1 MATVLYD
8 KVLLSHKM
16 NDCRTERIVN
26 SSSYQPSERVLM
38 SQADIFDFMR
48 FIFDCGQVLSLL
60 LTHNSLFS
68 HFFFVLHYL
77 LGDSKQAN
85 PLFFF
90 LNNRTWVQRTR
101 SLP

>member
-8 KVLLSHKM
+8 KVLLSHKQ

-48 FIFDCGQVLSLL
+48 FIFDCGQVLSLFHMHPL
-60 LTHNSLFS
+60 PSFFS
-68 HFFFVLHYL
+68 FFPCLAL
-77 LGDSKQAN
+77 S
-85 PLFFF
+85 P
-90 LNNRTWVQRTR
+90 WVSQ
-101 SLP
+101 S

>member
-8 KVLLSHKM
+8 KVLLSHKL
-16 NDCRTERIVN
+16 NDCRTERIIN

-60 LTHNSLFS
+60 RKHTLP
-68 HFFFVLHYL
+68 FF
-77 LGDSKQAN
+77 N
-85 PLFFF
+85 FF
-90 LNNRTWVQRTR
+90 LSCII
-101 SLP
+101 SLVS